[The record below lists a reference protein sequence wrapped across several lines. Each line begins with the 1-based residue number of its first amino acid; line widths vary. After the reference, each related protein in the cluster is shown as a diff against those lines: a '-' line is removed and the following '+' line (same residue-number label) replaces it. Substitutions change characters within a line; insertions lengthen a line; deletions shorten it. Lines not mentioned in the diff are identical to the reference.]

1 MYGLI
6 WRLLPGDRTAK
17 LATAAVLILI
27 VAAVL
32 WYLLFPWVEP
42 KIQFDH
48 GTVQERTSSASATPR
63 P

>member
-6 WRLLPGDRTAK
+6 WRLLPGDRVVRG
-17 LATAAVLILI
+17 LIAAILVMA

-32 WYLLFPWVEP
+32 WYVVFPKVEP

-48 GTVQERTSSASATPR
+48 GTVEGGTSAPATPR

>member
-1 MYGLI
+1 MYGLL
-6 WRLLPGDRTAK
+6 WRSLPGDRVVKA
-17 LATAAVLILI
+17 LVAAILVVA

-32 WYLLFPWVEP
+32 WYVVFPWVEP

-48 GTVQERTSSASATPR
+48 GTVEGGTSAPATPR